1 MKIREE
7 EIIHQFEK
15 AKARLGKEEIS
26 DREYE
31 GLAEQAAAEGRHYA
45 AAVFYHLAE
54 SQALPSPEADRYKEL
69 TREMLRKVDGQGQD
83 SGLDHLD

>member
-26 DREYE
+26 DRE
-31 GLAEQAAAEGRHYA
+31 
-45 AAVFYHLAE
+45 
-54 SQALPSPEADRYKEL
+54 
-69 TREMLRKVDGQGQD
+69 
-83 SGLDHLD
+83 